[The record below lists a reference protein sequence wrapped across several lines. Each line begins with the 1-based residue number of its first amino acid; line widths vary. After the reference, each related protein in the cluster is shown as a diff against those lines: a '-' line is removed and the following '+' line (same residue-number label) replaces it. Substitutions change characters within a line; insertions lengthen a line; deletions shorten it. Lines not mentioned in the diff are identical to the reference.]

1 MKIWILTLL
10 TFQMKKMIL
19 IYYHCEEVEKY
30 LMQYYEK
37 QALNIIKEE
46 LSMMKIILFK
56 NVLMNVPKQL
66 NTNQE
71 KIMILKNIVKEIS
84 DQLVRRTSYGFISLS
99 YSTNP

>member
-1 MKIWILTLL
+1 MS
-10 TFQMKKMIL
+10 
-19 IYYHCEEVEKY
+19 
-30 LMQYYEK
+30 K

-71 KIMILKNIVKEIS
+71 KIMKIKNVIM
-84 DQLVRRTSYGFISLS
+84 L
-99 YSTNP
+99 